1 MTDVSLIRRS
11 FLLTFV
17 SSTIIRV
24 WYLLFD
30 GLTSAVVNCP
40 RQYQSQAVDT
50 LFEIFNTMQKQAS

>member
-1 MTDVSLIRRS
+1 MIDWFFKREIPANLC
-11 FLLTFV
+11 
-17 SSTIIRV
+17 SSTVRV

-50 LFEIFNTMQKQAS
+50 LFEIFNTMQKQVS